1 MGILAF
7 GYTEIGEAH
16 ERVTRT
22 LELESHLSSSRVW
35 INRGSTEVLAS
46 IISGVA
52 KGAVEATRASGT
64 AAGSAFLEATPTA
77 QRRRHADRREPGR
90 GGVDLPRRAS
100 LGGHGGVI
108 AAHLL

>member
-1 MGILAF
+1 MRIYQRQRLGVFALTATLLALMGILAF

-64 AAGSAFLEATPTA
+64 AAGSAFL
-77 QRRRHADRREPGR
+77 
-90 GGVDLPRRAS
+90 
-100 LGGHGGVI
+100 
-108 AAHLL
+108 